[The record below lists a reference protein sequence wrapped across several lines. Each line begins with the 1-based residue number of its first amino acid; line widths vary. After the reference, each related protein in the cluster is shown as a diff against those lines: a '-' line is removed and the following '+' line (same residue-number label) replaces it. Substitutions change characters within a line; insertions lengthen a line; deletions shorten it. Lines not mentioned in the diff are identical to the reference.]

1 MLPSEEV
8 GWLSKNVPGLSL
20 KVLLY
25 LLCVFCVHSN
35 LLLTSVGFL
44 YTWLTLSEGWG
55 FWCFVFFFFTI
66 NLIHF
71 AFRSFFNFVSEL
83 SYS

>member
-55 FWCFVFFFFTI
+55 FWCFFFFF
-66 NLIHF
+66 LQ
-71 AFRSFFNFVSEL
+71 
-83 SYS
+83 